1 MTAETRMSLRFLG
14 ATGTVTGSKYL
25 LSGYGR
31 RILVDCGLFQGFKQ
45 LRLRNW
51 AQLPVDPAGIDA
63 VILTHAHL
71 DHSGYL
77 PLLARNGFRGPVY
90 CTPAT
95 RDLCGILLPDSGY
108 LQEEDARY
116 ANKRGFSK
124 HKPALPLYTEADARR
139 SLELLQTVNYHQHV
153 DLGQG
158 LGFEFRR
165 AGHIIGAAMV
175 RLRAPRGE
183 MLFSGDLG
191 RPRDDVM
198 RPPERGHHADVL
210 VLESTY
216 GDREHS
222 AEDAGDALAAIVH
235 RTSARGGIVLVPA
248 FAVGRTQTLLHLI
261 WKLKSTGRIPD
272 LPVFLNSP
280 MAVDATR
287 IFQAHLG
294 EHRLSPQECEA
305 TCHVARFVN
314 SIEES
319 IALNSLREPA
329 IIVAASGMATG
340 GRVLHHLKA
349 LAPDARNTILFSGY
363 QAGGTRGANL
373 LSGARTVRIH
383 GQDIAVNAQVDM
395 LDMLSAHADASE
407 TLEWLGSFEHAPGK
421 VFITHGEPAAADAL
435 RQRIERA
442 RGWICEVPD
451 YLEEVALPL

>member
-1 MTAETRMSLRFLG
+1 M
-14 ATGTVTGSKYL
+14 
-25 LSGYGR
+25 
-31 RILVDCGLFQGFKQ
+31 
-45 LRLRNW
+45 
-51 AQLPVDPAGIDA
+51 
-63 VILTHAHL
+63 
-71 DHSGYL
+71 
-77 PLLARNGFRGPVY
+77 
-90 CTPAT
+90 
-95 RDLCGILLPDSGY
+95 
-108 LQEEDARY
+108 
-116 ANKRGFSK
+116 
-124 HKPALPLYTEADARR
+124 
-139 SLELLQTVNYHQHV
+139 
-153 DLGQG
+153 
-158 LGFEFRR
+158 
-165 AGHIIGAAMV
+165 
-175 RLRAPRGE
+175 
-183 MLFSGDLG
+183 
-191 RPRDDVM
+191 
-198 RPPERGHHADVL
+198 
-210 VLESTY
+210 
-216 GDREHS
+216 
-222 AEDAGDALAAIVH
+222 
-235 RTSARGGIVLVPA
+235 
-248 FAVGRTQTLLHLI
+248 
-261 WKLKSTGRIPD
+261 
-272 LPVFLNSP
+272 FLNSP